1 MRPAAGTRTTAGP
14 RTTSTRSPTTT
25 HAASLFRAAALA
37 RAIDEPD
44 CADRIVP
51 LLRGHFALRPHTV
64 DRAVDA
70 AVREAAHDLLTRG
83 WRPAEVV
90 RFAASRLDPAACS
103 FLLDALAGTAQWTA
117 VPPWL
122 AELQAAGAR
131 VWWSS
136 ARPHVTQWA
145 ERHAASRAETLR
157 VAVDALAVLAYV
169 PRTDAVQPGMPGP
182 VPLAP
187 GTVVADEKVAGRVDA
202 LLARAIATDHPEEGR
217 AAAAKAQELLLR
229 YASAPAV
236 RRSGLRSPR
245 HLAAAVAA
253 EVAGLLQ
260 RAAAA
265 FSRPPRPA
273 LTAAEAGRAQ
283 AAEP

>member
-1 MRPAAGTRTTAGP
+1 MRPTAGP
-14 RTTSTRSPTTT
+14 RPLAGPADVD
-25 HAASLFRAAALA
+25 AARLLRAAALA
-37 RAIDEPD
+37 RAVDEPD

-51 LLRGHFALRPHTV
+51 LLQGRLALRPHAV

-70 AVREAAHDLLTRG
+70 TVRQAAHDLLTRG

-90 RFAASRLDPAACS
+90 QFAASRLDAAARS

-117 VPPWL
+117 GAPWL
-122 AELQAAGAR
+122 PELRAAGAR

-145 ERHAASRAETLR
+145 ERHAANRAETLR
-157 VAVDALAVLAYV
+157 VVVDALAVLAYV
-169 PRTDAVQPGMPGP
+169 PRTDTTQPGMP
-182 VPLAP
+182 AP
-187 GTVVADEKVAGRVDA
+187 IAVAPDTLVADEKVAGRVDA
-202 LLARAIATDHPEEGR
+202 LLARAVATDHPEEGR

-229 YASAPAV
+229 YASVPAV
-236 RRSGLRSPR
+236 RRRVLHDPR
-245 HLAAAVAA
+245 RLVAAVGA

-265 FSRPPRPA
+265 FTRPA
-273 LTAAEAGRAQ
+273 RPAALAAGE
-283 AAEP
+283 AEPAQLPNGRSW